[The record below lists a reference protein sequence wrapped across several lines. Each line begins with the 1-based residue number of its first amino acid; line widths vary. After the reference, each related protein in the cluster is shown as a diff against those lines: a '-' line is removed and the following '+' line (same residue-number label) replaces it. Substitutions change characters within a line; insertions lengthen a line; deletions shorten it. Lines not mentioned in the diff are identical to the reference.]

1 MAYLYRHIRL
11 DKKEV
16 FYIGIGSDC
25 KGYFK
30 RAKSHKHRNYYWN
43 NIVNKTNYEIEILFN
58 DLSRE
63 DAIKKEIEFISLY
76 GRKDLNSGTLV
87 NMTSGGEGL
96 NGFKHSDS
104 SKLKISEYQKKKI
117 FSEETRKKISES
129 KLGKKRGVIHTE
141 ESKKRISE
149 AMKKRIIS
157 EETRLKMGLATKKR
171 NLEKTLNNKIN

>member
-11 DKKEV
+11 DKNEV

-30 RAKSHKHRNYYWN
+30 RAKSHQYRNYYWN
-43 NIVNKTNYEIEILFN
+43 NIVNKTSYEIEILL
-58 DLSRE
+58 DDSSKE

-104 SKLKISEYQKKKI
+104 SKLKISEYQKNKT

-129 KLGKKRGVIHTE
+129 KIGKKRGIVHSE
-141 ESKKRISE
+141 ESKKIISE
-149 AMKKRIIS
+149 AMKKRVITD
-157 EETRLKMGLATKKR
+157 ETRLKMSLASTKR
-171 NLEKTLNNKIN
+171 NLEKSFNNKNK